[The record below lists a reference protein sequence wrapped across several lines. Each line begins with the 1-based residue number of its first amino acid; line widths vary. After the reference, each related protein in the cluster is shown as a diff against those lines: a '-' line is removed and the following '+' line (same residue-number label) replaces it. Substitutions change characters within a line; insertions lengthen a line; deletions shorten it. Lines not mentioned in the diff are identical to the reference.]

1 MLSLY
6 DPISSIGGLGQ
17 KTSKRLNQLGIYTL
31 EHMLFH
37 LPIRYQDKTFITPIS
52 QAKDKSEVLIEMII
66 ERIEEKYSHR
76 KQLICYLIDGNKKL
90 ILRFFHFNQYQ
101 KQNLIR
107 GEKIQCFGEIR
118 IGNKGLEMHHP
129 EYRIISKQSSL
140 LESTLTPIYSICAGI
155 NQKKMQQW
163 MDEIINILNNQNIQD
178 HFATILKEKMPNLKD
193 ALLLLH
199 RPKQQTNLEQIKKFS
214 HIAQIRLIIDEL
226 VAHQL
231 ELKRVK
237 LKRKLKVSNV
247 FNTNKDLCRKLLQS
261 LDFNLTKAQIRCIKE
276 INKDLNSKKPM
287 LRLLQGDVGSGKT
300 IIAVFSLLQA
310 VSNGFQTAIMAPT
323 EILAK
328 QHQKSFS
335 EYLNKLAI
343 NIAFLSGSQNNKER
357 DLELKKISSGEAQV
371 IIGTQALFQ
380 EKISFSNLGFVIIDE
395 QHKFGVHQR
404 LLLTQKAH
412 KTPHQLVMTATPIP
426 RSLTMSAYADL
437 DTSVVDEL
445 PLGRKPINTI
455 AVSNGRKQ
463 EVITKIKKICQEG
476 KQVYWVCTLIEE
488 SEYLRAESAQNSFI
502 YLQENLPELEIF
514 LIHGKLNKKEKENI
528 MQKFSKGEINV
539 LISTTV
545 IEVGVNIPN
554 ANLMVVENA
563 ERLGLAQ
570 LHQLRGRVGR
580 NSNKSFCI
588 LMYQPPLSAMA
599 KQRINI
605 LRQTCDGFLIAQKD
619 LELRGPG
626 EVLGTQQTGIT
637 SMRIAN
643 IVRDGY
649 LIKQASYY
657 SEMMLNKSE
666 KEQVSLINRW
676 ISENTSDYSS
686 A

>member
-1 MLSLY
+1 MLSLC
-6 DPISSIGGLGQ
+6 DPILSIEGLGC
-17 KTSKRLNQLGIYTL
+17 KTSQRLNQLGIYTL

-52 QAKDKSEVLIEMII
+52 KAQDGSEALIEMEI
-66 ERIEEKYSHR
+66 ERTEEKYGHR
-76 KQLICYLIDGNKKL
+76 KQLICHLTNGHKKL

-118 IGNKGLEMHHP
+118 IGRESLEMHHP
-129 EYRIISKQSSL
+129 EYRIISKQNPL
-140 LESTLTPIYSICAGI
+140 LETTLTPIYSICAGI
-155 NQKKMQQW
+155 NQNKMKQW
-163 MDEIINILNNQNIQD
+163 MNEVINILDKKNIKD
-178 HFATILKEKMPNLKD
+178 HFAKILTNNMPNLKE

-199 RPKQQTNLEQIKKFS
+199 RPKKNENLEQIKQNS

-226 VAHQL
+226 TAHQL
-231 ELKRVK
+231 ELKRAK
-237 LKRKLKVSNV
+237 LKRKLKISNI
-247 FNTNKDLCRKLLQS
+247 FNIDKTLCKKLLES
-261 LDFNLTKAQIRCIKE
+261 LNFNLTQAQIRCIKE
-276 INKDLNSKKPM
+276 INKDLSSNKPM

-300 IIAVFSLLQA
+300 IIAVFALLQA

-335 EYLNKLAI
+335 QYLHKLEI
-343 NIAFLSGSQNNKER
+343 NIAFLSGSQKNKER
-357 DLELKKISSGEAQV
+357 EAELAKIKSGEAQI

-380 EKISFSNLGFVIIDE
+380 EKISFANLGFVVIDE

-404 LLLTQKAH
+404 LLLTQKA
-412 KTPHQLVMTATPIP
+412 KKIPHQLVMTATPIP

-437 DTSVVDEL
+437 DTSIVDEL
-445 PLGRKPINTI
+445 PLGRKPIDTI
-455 AVSNGRKQ
+455 TISNSRKQ
-463 EVITKIKKICQEG
+463 EIINRIKTFCKNG

-488 SEYLRAESAQNSFI
+488 SESLRAESAQNSFI
-502 YLQENLPELEIF
+502 YLKENLPELNIF
-514 LIHGKLNKKEKENI
+514 LIHGRLDKKEKENI
-528 MQKFSKGEINV
+528 MQDFTKGKIDV
-539 LISTTV
+539 LIATTV

-554 ANLMVVENA
+554 ANLMIVENA

-580 NSNKSFCI
+580 SSDKSFCV
-588 LMYQPPLSAMA
+588 LMYQPPLSKMA
-599 KQRINI
+599 KERINI

-626 EVLGTQQTGIT
+626 EVLGTQQTGVA

-643 IVRDGY
+643 IVRDEH

-657 SEMMLNKSE
+657 SEMMLNANE
-666 KEQVSLINRW
+666 KEQRSLINRW
-676 ISENTSDYSS
+676 LTIDIPDY
-686 A
+686 ANA